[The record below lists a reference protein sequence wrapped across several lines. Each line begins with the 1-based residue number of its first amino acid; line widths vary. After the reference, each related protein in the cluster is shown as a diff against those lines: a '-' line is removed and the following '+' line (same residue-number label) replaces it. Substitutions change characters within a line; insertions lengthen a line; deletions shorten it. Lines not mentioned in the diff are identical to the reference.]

1 MQSLKQF
8 CAVFFIVPYLRIVG
22 PNAAGN
28 FASVSRLGYAI
39 VIYVLTTHSN
49 LIQILCRGGGDK
61 GLKRMRLV

>member
-39 VIYVLTTHSN
+39 VIYVLTTHRN
-49 LIQILCRGGGDK
+49 HIQILCRGGGLQDF
-61 GLKRMRLV
+61 RD